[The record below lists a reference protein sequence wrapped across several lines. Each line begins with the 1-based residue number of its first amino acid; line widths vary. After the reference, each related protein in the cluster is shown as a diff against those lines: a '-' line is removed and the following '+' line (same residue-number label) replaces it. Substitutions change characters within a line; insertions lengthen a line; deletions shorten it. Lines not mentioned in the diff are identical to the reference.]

1 MVLDSS
7 FEILMHIVSVH
18 GYVVRC
24 TGPARLIA
32 RINGCE
38 RASNKGRRCKGGLWW
53 WSWSLGGMRTDP
65 VLFIHPYELKVKVK
79 STKVSDKPCGQSI
92 ELYLLSATFDQP
104 VFNFSHPLCDV
115 QFCVFVEEIS
125 SVQLTVQL
133 IDKVGTC

>member
-1 MVLDSS
+1 MHVVL
-7 FEILMHIVSVH
+7 F
-18 GYVVRC
+18 
-24 TGPARLIA
+24 TGSPC
-32 RINGCE
+32 NGVAPDCP
-38 RASNKGRRCKGGLWW
+38 NKGCSGRPTKSVEQMRCGGGHGVGWDAP
-53 WSWSLGGMRTDP
+53 T
-65 VLFIHPYELKVKVK
+65 LFFSFTHELKVKVK

-104 VFNFSHPLCDV
+104 VLNFSHPLCDV